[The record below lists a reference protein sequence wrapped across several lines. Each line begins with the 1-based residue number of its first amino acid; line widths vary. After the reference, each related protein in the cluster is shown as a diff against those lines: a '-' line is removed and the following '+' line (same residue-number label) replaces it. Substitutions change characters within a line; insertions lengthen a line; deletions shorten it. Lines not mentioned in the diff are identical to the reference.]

1 MANIHLLR
9 YLLKKSYHSLLY
21 QRSRLMLVGEPDEGQ
36 CHALSFRNMI
46 RQQVLVLT
54 ECLAHLSLHTVAI
67 DSMLETSLGH
77 ADEELER
84 GKA

>member
-9 YLLKKSYHSLLY
+9 YLLKKSYHPMLY

-36 CHALSFRNMI
+36 GHALSLRNML

-67 DSMLETSLGH
+67 DSMLETSFGH